1 MVKLIALLL
10 LLPMFAIAEDNNSS
24 SSTSGT
30 VVNQALQTNNS
41 TGADL
46 SYSRFSRGSVNCAG
60 SSFGVSLIPSFSNGD
75 YNDNNNFVG
84 MITFTMPTNINGTVT
99 RCAKQ
104 QDAMI
109 NLSRIDAM
117 RATVELAK
125 AEQELDDMAIQRD
138 MNIIR
143 TCNMYAQSKQKNVL
157 ILSSSFDWARKC
169 EGLIYYDQSPFPKIE

>member
-1 MVKLIALLL
+1 MGKLIALLL
-10 LLPMFAIAEDNNSS
+10 LLPACAFAQDNNSS

-60 SSFGVSLIPSFSNGD
+60 STFGVSLIPSFSNGD

-84 MITFTMPTNINGTVT
+84 MITFTMPMNVNGTIT

-109 NLSRIDAM
+109 NLSRLDAM
-117 RATVELAK
+117 RAKIEIAK
-125 AEQELDDMAIQRD
+125 AEQELDNMSIQRD
-138 MNIIR
+138 LNIIK

-157 ILSSSFDWARKC
+157 LLSSRFEWAEKC
-169 EGLIYYDQSPFPKIE
+169 DGLVYYDRSPFPAIE